1 MMAQDRSKRN
11 FLSFF
16 SGKQFLIPL
25 AALLALV
32 IFNLIADPEFFRVT
46 LGPICRWRG
55 DLGPGHLRHDA
66 IHPEPHLHVVC
77 GPGSQHGLPA
87 SGCWHPRHAPLTPQL
102 PHHDPP
108 ALWGCPGECALRAAL
123 GVGMGV

>member
-46 LGPICRWRG
+46 LGRNSAG
-55 DLGPGHLRHDA
+55 DPVLAGNL
-66 IHPEPHLHVVC
+66 ISIL
-77 GPGSQHGLPA
+77 
-87 SGCWHPRHAPLTPQL
+87 
-102 PHHDPP
+102 
-108 ALWGCPGECALRAAL
+108 
-123 GVGMGV
+123 